1 MIQKIYKNT
10 DLLFSISI
18 GDNDS
23 NIINIAD
30 VSELNITFYTDT
42 TNVEN
47 HITAT
52 KDDII
57 NNNQIFIDNSKL
69 DLLNEGLLKYNI
81 KLRFNNT
88 SINEPFDIAK
98 TVETEYFIKNDNY
111 NDSTCTGGTVD
122 SYSKSEI
129 DLKLSLKANSSD
141 VFNKSEINSMLS
153 TKANKTDLPDISN
166 LATKNELNLK
176 ANKSDVYS
184 KVEIDAKFN
193 DIEEVD
199 LTNYYTK
206 IEVDEK
212 IADAGTIDLSNYY
225 KKAEVDNKLSTK
237 VDVIEGK
244 MLSTNDYTNE
254 DKTKLQ
260 SLNNYDD
267 TSIKQSL
274 STKADINNVYSKSEV
289 DKKIDEAVTGEID
302 LSDYYKKNEI
312 DNKLAEK
319 ADISTMANMATKA
332 ELSTKADISAIAE
345 LATKTELAGKADAAD
360 VYTKSQTYSK
370 SEVNDLIDN
379 IETSGTTVD
388 LTNYYKKDEVNT
400 LLANKADTSAIAE
413 LATKTELATKA
424 NSSDVYSKDELYTKA
439 EVDDLIAGTGGTGG
453 TVTSVET
460 YILRWDETQATE
472 EHAQLYTKLLNMFY
486 YNESINVFFNAL
498 DGTAEYIINIGNIY
512 KDNSA
517 TRNEIKLSGSY
528 ILSSSIFHVEIVLKK
543 DGSFTF
549 TKNNITI
556 NNLAD
561 LSTIENRV
569 TSLESEI
576 TNPTNMT
583 VDCLNY
589 E

>member
-1 MIQKIYKNT
+1 MIQKIYKGT
-10 DLLFSISI
+10 DLLFSINI
-18 GDNDS
+18 EDNEGNILKVGDV
-23 NIINIAD
+23 A
-30 VSELNITFYTDT
+30 ELTMSFYTDS
-42 TNVEN
+42 TNIEN
-47 HITAT
+47 YIIIN

-57 NNNQIFIDNSKL
+57 NNNQIFLDNTKL
-69 DLLNEGLLKYNI
+69 DLLNEGLLKYKAEI
-81 KLRFNNT
+81 RFNYT
-88 SINEPFDIAK
+88 SVGDFDIAK
-98 TVETEYFIKNDNY
+98 TVETEYFIKNDNF
-111 NDSTCTGGTVD
+111 NDSTCTGGTVSD
-122 SYSKSEI
+122 TYSKSEI

-141 VFNKSEINSMLS
+141 VYS
-153 TKANKTDLPDISN
+153 KAETNER
-166 LATKNELNLK
+166 LAEK
-176 ANKSDVYS
+176 ANKS
-184 KVEIDAKFN
+184 
-193 DIEEVD
+193 D

-212 IADAGTIDLSNYY
+212 IADAGTIDLSDYY

-237 VDVIEGK
+237 VDMIAGK
-244 MLSTNDYTNE
+244 MLSTNDYTNA

-274 STKADINNVYSKSEV
+274 SDKQDKLVSSVNIKTINNQSLLG
-289 DKKIDEAVTGEID
+289 TGNITISGGGEPVD
-302 LSDYYKKNEI
+302 LSNYYDKDEVNALLT
-312 DNKLAEK
+312 DK
-319 ADISTMANMATKA
+319 ANLSDISSLATKA

-345 LATKTELAGKADAAD
+345 LATKTELAAKANVAD

-388 LTNYYKKDEVNT
+388 LTNYYKKNEVNA
-400 LLANKADTSAIAE
+400 LLANKADTSAIADM
-413 LATKTELATKA
+413 ATKTELATKA
-424 NSSDVYSKDELYTKA
+424 NISDVYSKNQTYNKA
-439 EVDDLIAGTGGTGG
+439 EIDEKIASAGGTGG
-453 TVTSVET
+453 TETSIET

-486 YNESINVFFNAL
+486 YDESINVFFNAL

-517 TRNEIKLSGSY
+517 TRNEIKMYGNCIIQST
-528 ILSSSIFHVEIVLKK
+528 IFNIEVVLKK
-543 DGSFTF
+543 DGSFVYT
-549 TKNNITI
+549 NNKISI

-561 LSTIENRV
+561 LSAIENRV

-576 TNPTNMT
+576 KNPTEMK

>member
-10 DLLFSISI
+10 DLLFSIEI
-18 GDNDS
+18 GDNN
-23 NIINIAD
+23 NIIDIAD
-30 VSELNITFYTDT
+30 IGELTMLFYTDST
-42 TNVEN
+42 PVEN
-47 HITAT
+47 HIVIT

-88 SINEPFDIAK
+88 NIDEPFDIAK
-98 TVETEYFIKNDNY
+98 TVETEYFIKNNNY
-111 NDSTCTGGTVD
+111 VDSTCTGGTTD
-122 SYSKSEI
+122 IYSKSEI

-153 TKANKTDLPDISN
+153 TKANKSDLPDISTM
-166 LATKNELNLK
+166 ATKDELKLK
-176 ANKSDVYS
+176 ANTNDIYS
-184 KVEIDAKFN
+184 KAEVDAKFD
-193 DIEEVD
+193 DIEPVD

-212 IADAGTIDLSNYY
+212 IADAGTVDLSSYY
-225 KKAEVDNKLSTK
+225 KKTEVDDKLSVK
-237 VDVIEGK
+237 VDVVAGK
-244 MLSTNDYTNE
+244 QLSTNDYTDT

-274 STKADINNVYSKSEV
+274 STKADINNVYTKNEV
-289 DKKIDEAVTGEID
+289 DAKIDDAIAGEVD
-302 LSDYYKKNEI
+302 LSAYYKKNEV
-312 DNKLAEK
+312 DSKLAEK
-319 ADISTMANMATKA
+319 ADISAMATMATKA

-345 LATKTELAGKADAAD
+345 LATKTELA
-360 VYTKSQTYSK
+360 T
-370 SEVNDLIDN
+370 
-379 IETSGTTVD
+379 
-388 LTNYYKKDEVNT
+388 
-400 LLANKADTSAIAE
+400 KADTA
-413 LATKTELATKA
+413 
-424 NSSDVYSKDELYTKA
+424 DVYSKNQTYNRAEIDEK
-439 EVDDLIAGTGGTGG
+439 IASAGGTGG
-453 TVTSVET
+453 TETSVET

-486 YNESINVFFNAL
+486 YDESINVFFNAL
-498 DGTAEYIINIGNIY
+498 DGTAEYIININNIY

-517 TRNEIKLSGSY
+517 TRNEIKMYGNC
-528 ILSSSIFHVEIVLKK
+528 IIQSSIFHVEIVLKK

-561 LSTIENRV
+561 LSTIENRLS
-569 TSLESEI
+569 TLESEI
-576 TNPTNMT
+576 KNPSEMT
-583 VDCLNY
+583 VDCSKF
-589 E
+589 